1 MENRQIL
8 KFNFDESGENFTY
21 TILEPYS
28 DGIYPVMAV
37 RWEYSDSDF
46 YVRCYSR
53 EELLPYLQLGLN
65 TSARYIRHWKTAN
78 GGLLANKPEY
88 RKERLAEVKAKKQQ
102 IKDFIDVCKRPFNPL
117 GGIQYT
123 TKNLLDY
130 PVVDNPSMPTTAYTR
145 TWTDQVVPLGSPPK
159 KPIVEQPIVE
169 RIEELESRVDDAEFD
184 LLKLGNLDADEIE
197 QRFEDIELVIR
208 EHKEMLDSTKV
219 HTAGINEYKVEAY

>member
-78 GGLLANKPEY
+78 GGLLANNPEY

-102 IKDFIDVCKRPFNPL
+102 IKDFIAVCEKPFNPL
-117 GGIQYT
+117 GGIS
-123 TKNLLDY
+123 NLAEM
-130 PVVDNPSMPTTAYTR
+130 PVVEKKTYIPTYTEHRYDGTFKMLISPS
-145 TWTDQVVPLGSPPK
+145 LNSK
-159 KPIVEQPIVE
+159 LEE
-169 RIEELESRVDDAEFD
+169 IEERLDDAEFD